1 MSWKSSKSS
10 SMGLMRFRLLGSFR
24 SSLRADTCPSMIL
37 LEFWFDVPSLRG
49 VIGSGPAILGHLG
62 KSNNGKPVEKTTHVS
77 LVPDFIPGPSSG
89 VREPLVNREPLGN
102 RVHWLFPRYKALLN
116 VLKSAFNVSD
126 TGGSSVTPYTN
137 PTSWQRMSD
146 LFADLNLPL
155 PFGSFSHKHVLG
167 FMASLLLNEVK
178 NENGYLKHFRHKHP
192 LVLIHNNNDDD
203 TSGVESM
210 SLHNP
215 MKRVKLLCDGCVRPI
230 IAMPFYKCSQECS
243 IVVFPMSGC
252 GLTTPLIEKFLTS
265 DEHTLHKYDKHPL
278 KLSSSPVENH
288 KGQYV
293 CEVCEEDLNPEK
305 WFYHCS
311 DCDQSIHSA
320 CSTLILKSEQG
331 ANSSDD
337 ELVYKFINMKF
348 GGVHDIEDHEH
359 SLSFVAGTTSD
370 GNCTKCGL
378 KLHFKFILKCLQ
390 CKFAIHSYCQSSVTE
405 SANQQL
411 VEMFN
416 NLEKKRE
423 STKKPRTQ
431 RVLTYYPKGITR
443 PVTE

>member
-1 MSWKSSKSS
+1 
-10 SMGLMRFRLLGSFR
+10 
-24 SSLRADTCPSMIL
+24 
-37 LEFWFDVPSLRG
+37 
-49 VIGSGPAILGHLG
+49 
-62 KSNNGKPVEKTTHVS
+62 
-77 LVPDFIPGPSSG
+77 
-89 VREPLVNREPLGN
+89 
-102 RVHWLFPRYKALLN
+102 
-116 VLKSAFNVSD
+116 
-126 TGGSSVTPYTN
+126 
-137 PTSWQRMSD
+137 
-146 LFADLNLPL
+146 
-155 PFGSFSHKHVLG
+155 
-167 FMASLLLNEVK
+167 
-178 NENGYLKHFRHKHP
+178 
-192 LVLIHNNNDDD
+192 
-203 TSGVESM
+203 M

-215 MKRVKLLCDGCVRPI
+215 MKRVKLLCDGCVRPSI
-230 IAMPFYKCSQECS
+230 QCFLRCSKECS
-243 IVVFPMSGC
+243 NFVFHEWCARLRPE
-252 GLTTPLIEKFLTS
+252 LKVYLFH
-265 DEHTLHKYDKHPL
+265 EHTLVLRQSCSLFCCEVCGLPCNGFAYSCDSCEYCIDFHYMTYYSYGNEDVVDLLCAWYLPKTIRHKYDKHPL

-405 SANQQL
+405 SAAQNQK
-411 VEMFN
+411 
-416 NLEKKRE
+416 NL
-423 STKKPRTQ
+423 
-431 RVLTYYPKGITR
+431 
-443 PVTE
+443 